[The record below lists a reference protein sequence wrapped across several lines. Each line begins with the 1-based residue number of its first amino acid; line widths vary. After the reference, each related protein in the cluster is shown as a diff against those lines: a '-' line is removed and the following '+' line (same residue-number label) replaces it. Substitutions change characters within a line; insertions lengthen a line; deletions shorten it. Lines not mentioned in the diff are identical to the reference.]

1 MRIKQRV
8 ISEKRPP
15 FIVAEISANHN
26 NNLNRA
32 LKLVYEAKKAGAD
45 AVKLQT
51 YKANTITLKSKNKEF
66 LINDKKSLWNK
77 RKLFDLLKASHKDHG
92 TLGVDD
98 VFKPKYYL
106 PDLKLLYRLYQL
118 VQLNKRTTIVEFG
131 SGWSSLIFYLALN
144 DLKKKYF
151 KQVKNLR
158 RNNPFELII
167 LENEKKYLNIS
178 KNRIIKFSKI
188 LKLKQ
193 TPKTHYCF
201 SDVEMT
207 LFNNKIATQYK
218 KLPLCN
224 PDFIYLDGP
233 TQFNVKK
240 DINGINTR
248 HKDMMPMVCDILKL
262 EYFYTPGT
270 IIVCDG
276 RAANA
281 KFLKDHF
288 KRNWKYI
295 NDKEND
301 HHIFYLDDP
310 LLGKYNKLQIEFY
323 KK

>member
-1 MRIKQRV
+1 MLILIM
-8 ISEKRPP
+8 ISINLPPKKTDKEIEK
-15 FIVAEISANHN
+15 FFKKKGL
-26 NNLNRA
+26 NLFVDESKG
-32 LKLVYEAKKAGAD
+32 KLLPVNKMIDKAVYVPE
-45 AVKLQT
+45 L
-51 YKANTITLKSKNKEF
+51 
-66 LINDKKSLWNK
+66 ND
-77 RKLFDLLKASHKDHG
+77 
-92 TLGVDD
+92 
-98 VFKPKYYL
+98 
-106 PDLKLLYRLYQL
+106 LYRLYQFI
-118 VQLNKRTTIVEFG
+118 VLNKRTTILEFG

-144 DLKKKYF
+144 DLKKKYS

-248 HKDMMPMVCDILKL
+248 HKDMMPMVCDILKF

-301 HHIFYLDDP
+301 QHIFYLDDP